1 MTALTLTEAD
11 DGRIISAHPGDEV
24 VIRLPENPTTGCRW
38 SIERIE
44 GPFLHEGDSF
54 ALGSDVKI
62 GSGGVR
68 ELRFLATD
76 AATARIQL
84 KRWQAWEGEQSV
96 DARFTVTIMI
106 AR

>member
-24 VIRLPENPTTGCRW
+24 VIRLPETPTTGCRW

-44 GPFLHEGDSF
+44 EPPLHEGDSF
-54 ALGSDVKI
+54 ALGADVKF
-62 GSGGVR
+62 GSGGLR
-68 ELRFLATD
+68 ELRFLASG

-84 KRWQAWEGEQSV
+84 KRWQPWEGERSV
-96 DARFTVTIMI
+96 DARFAVTITI
-106 AR
+106 GP